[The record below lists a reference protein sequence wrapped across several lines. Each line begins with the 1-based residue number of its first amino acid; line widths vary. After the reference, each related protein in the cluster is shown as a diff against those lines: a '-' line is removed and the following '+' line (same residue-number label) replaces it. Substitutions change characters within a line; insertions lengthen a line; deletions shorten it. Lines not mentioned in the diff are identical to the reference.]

1 MNRTLTVAAPVGALV
16 AGLVLVPAAPSSAWG
31 LNDVATLA
39 PGGASVVVA
48 SDPGGNA
55 AAAWVAGGQVQVAR
69 RPVGSSTWTP
79 AVTVSPAGVSATDPD
94 VSVGPTGVA
103 AVVWVA
109 AGDVQV
115 AVQPTGQPWG
125 AARNASDNPTWSDT
139 DPQVEVGP
147 AGIATVVWAG
157 QNAASTIV
165 RSKTASAASISAQ
178 DALTPQ
184 VTGTFSGL
192 SLARNAAGDAVA
204 AWRWDGAGGSYV
216 QAARRLNG
224 AAWSAPQAQG
234 TVPSVADAP
243 SVTLD
248 GSGNAAL
255 GWGSGPTADTNLP
268 YVATWPR
275 GGNLGGPVG
284 LSAAPARRVALA
296 ESADGRL
303 AAAWSS
309 PSGLMYADVG
319 APAFALSTGPVGSHA
334 VAFSDTGAATVVW
347 TAAGGGVAVAHRPS
361 GGLWTSVPVPSV
373 AGSVPVVAAHGID
386 ATVVWADGA
395 GGPVRARTLDDAA
408 PTAVHLTAPMRVL
421 NAGTL
426 IKAGWIGADTWSP
439 VRYEVQ
445 RQVATYRTVLG
456 AAGTWLTTTATD
468 AAYKAGAGQ
477 TVCLRVRGSD
487 QAGNVGAWSVP
498 RCATTPV
505 NDKTLKPKRLSGR
518 EVWKSKGGRGYFSK
532 DYALSSTKGARL
544 VLPEVRAKRVALLV
558 GTGRGYGTVSVRLG
572 KDALGSYSFAS
583 RDKRT
588 QVVVPVALFS
598 GVRTGRL
605 TITVTSQ
612 GRPVRIDG
620 VYAGPA

>member
-1 MNRTLTVAAPVGALV
+1 MSGMWIYQYQTMLVGGCTPNSSASRSGYFDEATSSATRLLQTDFGLNPTEHDRRRHLGRAARQGLPPLQLLTTGSEGALVNRTLTVAAPVGALV

-39 PGGASVVVA
+39 PSGASVVVA

-125 AARNASDNPTWSDT
+125 AARNVSDNPTWSDT

-319 APAFALSTGPVGSHA
+319 APAFALSTGPVSSHA

-347 TAAGGGVAVAHRPS
+347 TAAGGGLAVAHRPS

-373 AGSVPVVAAHGID
+373 AGSVPWVAAHGID
-386 ATVVWADGA
+386 ATVVVGRRGGRPGPGPHPRRRRPDRRAPDRAPAGAQRGHPDQGRLDRRRHLVADPLRGPA
-395 GGPVRARTLDDAA
+395 PGGDLPHRARCRRDVAHDD
-408 PTAVHLTAPMRVL
+408 
-421 NAGTL
+421 G
-426 IKAGWIGADTWSP
+426 D
-439 VRYEVQ
+439 
-445 RQVATYRTVLG
+445 
-456 AAGTWLTTTATD
+456 
-468 AAYKAGAGQ
+468 
-477 TVCLRVRGSD
+477 
-487 QAGNVGAWSVP
+487 
-498 RCATTPV
+498 
-505 NDKTLKPKRLSGR
+505 
-518 EVWKSKGGRGYFSK
+518 GRGVQGRSRGRPC
-532 DYALSSTKGARL
+532 ACACAAATRPATSGPGRSRGAR
-544 VLPEVRAKRVALLV
+544 RR
-558 GTGRGYGTVSVRLG
+558 R
-572 KDALGSYSFAS
+572 
-583 RDKRT
+583 
-588 QVVVPVALFS
+588 
-598 GVRTGRL
+598 
-605 TITVTSQ
+605 
-612 GRPVRIDG
+612 
-620 VYAGPA
+620 

>member
-1 MNRTLTVAAPVGALV
+1 M
-16 AGLVLVPAAPSSAWG
+16 
-31 LNDVATLA
+31 
-39 PGGASVVVA
+39 A

-115 AVQPTGQPWG
+115 ALQPTGQPWG
-125 AARNASDNPTWSDT
+125 AARNVSDNPTWSDT

-147 AGIATVVWAG
+147 AGVATVVWAG

-204 AWRWDGAGGSYV
+204 AWRWDGAGGSDV

-319 APAFALSTGPVGSHA
+319 
-334 VAFSDTGAATVVW
+334 
-347 TAAGGGVAVAHRPS
+347 
-361 GGLWTSVPVPSV
+361 
-373 AGSVPVVAAHGID
+373 
-386 ATVVWADGA
+386 
-395 GGPVRARTLDDAA
+395 RARLR
-408 PTAVHLTAPMRVL
+408 PQHGSRGLPRRRLQRHRGRHGRV
-421 NAGTL
+421 
-426 IKAGWIGADTWSP
+426 D
-439 VRYEVQ
+439 R
-445 RQVATYRTVLG
+445 RR
-456 AAGTWLTTTATD
+456 
-468 AAYKAGAGQ
+468 
-477 TVCLRVRGSD
+477 RR
-487 QAGNVGAWSVP
+487 
-498 RCATTPV
+498 
-505 NDKTLKPKRLSGR
+505 
-518 EVWKSKGGRGYFSK
+518 GGRGAPPLGRSL
-532 DYALSSTKGARL
+532 DERAGAVGGRLGAGRWLRTGSTRRWSG
-544 VLPEVRAKRVALLV
+544 P
-558 GTGRGYGTVSVRLG
+558 TGRAARS
-572 KDALGSYSFAS
+572 
-583 RDKRT
+583 
-588 QVVVPVALFS
+588 
-598 GVRTGRL
+598 
-605 TITVTSQ
+605 
-612 GRPVRIDG
+612 
-620 VYAGPA
+620 GPAPSTTPPRPPCT

>member
-1 MNRTLTVAAPVGALV
+1 M
-16 AGLVLVPAAPSSAWG
+16 
-31 LNDVATLA
+31 
-39 PGGASVVVA
+39 
-48 SDPGGNA
+48 
-55 AAAWVAGGQVQVAR
+55 
-69 RPVGSSTWTP
+69 
-79 AVTVSPAGVSATDPD
+79 SATDPD

-125 AARNASDNPTWSDT
+125 AARNVSDNPTWTDT

-147 AGIATVVWAG
+147 AGVATVVWAG
-157 QNAASTIV
+157 QNAASTII

-204 AWRWDGAGGSYV
+204 AWRLDGAGGSYV

-347 TAAGGGVAVAHRPS
+347 TAAGGRGGRGAPPLGRSLDERAGAV
-361 GGLWTSVPVPSV
+361 GGRL
-373 AGSVPVVAAHGID
+373 
-386 ATVVWADGA
+386 GA
-395 GGPVRARTLDDAA
+395 GGGCARDRRDGGLGRRDGRPGPGPHPRRRRPDRRAPDR
-408 PTAVHLTAPMRVL
+408 
-421 NAGTL
+421 
-426 IKAGWIGADTWSP
+426 AD
-439 VRYEVQ
+439 
-445 RQVATYRTVLG
+445 
-456 AAGTWLTTTATD
+456 
-468 AAYKAGAGQ
+468 AGAE
-477 TVCLRVRGSD
+477 R
-487 QAGNVGAWSVP
+487 
-498 RCATTPV
+498 
-505 NDKTLKPKRLSGR
+505 
-518 EVWKSKGGRGYFSK
+518 
-532 DYALSSTKGARL
+532 
-544 VLPEVRAKRVALLV
+544 RA
-558 GTGRGYGTVSVRLG
+558 
-572 KDALGSYSFAS
+572 
-583 RDKRT
+583 
-588 QVVVPVALFS
+588 P
-598 GVRTGRL
+598 
-605 TITVTSQ
+605 
-612 GRPVRIDG
+612 
-620 VYAGPA
+620 

>member
-1 MNRTLTVAAPVGALV
+1 MNRTLKVAAPVGALV

-31 LNDVATLA
+31 LTDVATLA

-69 RPVGSSTWTP
+69 RAVGSSTWTP
-79 AVTVSPAGVSATDPD
+79 AVTVSPAGVRRHGPD

-109 AGDVQV
+109 AGDVQGRR
-115 AVQPTGQPWG
+115 AAHRAALGGRAQRLRQPDLD
-125 AARNASDNPTWSDT
+125 RHR
-139 DPQVEVGP
+139 P
-147 AGIATVVWAG
+147 AGRGRSGRRRHRRLGRAERRQHDRPLEDRERRVDQRAGRADPAGHRHLLRVVPRP
-157 QNAASTIV
+157 Q
-165 RSKTASAASISAQ
+165 RS
-178 DALTPQ
+178 
-184 VTGTFSGL
+184 
-192 SLARNAAGDAVA
+192 RGDAVA
-204 AWRWDGAGGSYV
+204 AWRLDGAGGSYV

-243 SVTLD
+243 SVSLD
-248 GSGNAAL
+248 GSGNVAL

-284 LSAAPARRVALA
+284 LSAAPARRGRARGD
-296 ESADGRL
+296 ADGRL

-319 APAFALSTGPVGSHA
+319 APAFALSTVRWAPTRSPSATPGPPRSCGPPPGAGWPWRTAPREVSGRACRCRRWPARCRWSRPTGSTRRW
-334 VAFSDTGAATVVW
+334 SGPTGR
-347 TAAGGGVAVAHRPS
+347 AAG
-361 GGLWTSVPVPSV
+361 
-373 AGSVPVVAAHGID
+373 AGPH
-386 ATVVWADGA
+386 
-395 GGPVRARTLDDAA
+395 PRRRA

-468 AAYKAGAGQ
+468 AAYKAEPGRPCACACAAAIRPATSGP
-477 TVCLRVRGSD
+477 G
-487 QAGNVGAWSVP
+487 
-498 RCATTPV
+498 RC
-505 NDKTLKPKRLSGR
+505 R
-518 EVWKSKGGRGYFSK
+518 
-532 DYALSSTKGARL
+532 GAR
-544 VLPEVRAKRVALLV
+544 RR
-558 GTGRGYGTVSVRLG
+558 R
-572 KDALGSYSFAS
+572 
-583 RDKRT
+583 
-588 QVVVPVALFS
+588 
-598 GVRTGRL
+598 
-605 TITVTSQ
+605 
-612 GRPVRIDG
+612 
-620 VYAGPA
+620 